1 MTSPWP
7 RGPCAEPR
15 DHNQWAGKLGP
26 GWSCSLPSGPQL
38 QPPPPSHGTFLP
50 QRGGHPHHRRQGS
63 VSVRSP
69 GPPRLTQALRGLP
82 VLPYVPSLNTQR
94 SSRSLLRG
102 NLLSGEILCFETLFA
117 PVALAQDLGLRE
129 WGPGSLPKALT
140 RYKSCPLGHPRCH
153 GHTDCHWTLRWGFAR
168 PGASKG
174 RKELPALTGLRVR
187 LEPGGR
193 EKLPSS
199 LKKGRCL
206 SQGTGTPP
214 CAHCPRLSE
223 AVQLPMA
230 NADPDWAPPGT
241 GALHHL
247 LWPPR
252 PPQTSQSRSL
262 GKAEALLGAG
272 PDTVVQQRHLR
283 PDLGSGL

>member
-1 MTSPWP
+1 MGAWQSPQSVNQVQIMPPWSP
-7 RGPCAEPR
+7 QARRPHRLSLDTKVGICSAWGEQEAEGAPADPCRA
-15 DHNQWAGKLGP
+15 
-26 GWSCSLPSGPQL
+26 
-38 QPPPPSHGTFLP
+38 
-50 QRGGHPHHRRQGS
+50 
-63 VSVRSP
+63 
-69 GPPRLTQALRGLP
+69 
-82 VLPYVPSLNTQR
+82 
-94 SSRSLLRG
+94 
-102 NLLSGEILCFETLFA
+102 
-117 PVALAQDLGLRE
+117 
-129 WGPGSLPKALT
+129 
-140 RYKSCPLGHPRCH
+140 
-153 GHTDCHWTLRWGFAR
+153 
-168 PGASKG
+168 
-174 RKELPALTGLRVR
+174 LPALTGLGVR

-193 EKLPSS
+193 EELPSS

-214 CAHCPRLSE
+214 PCAHCPRLSE
-223 AVQLPMA
+223 AVQLPLA
-230 NADPDWAPPGT
+230 NADPDRAPAGT

>member
-7 RGPCAEPR
+7 RGPRAEPR

-50 QRGGHPHHRRQGS
+50 QGGGHPHHRRQGS

-174 RKELPALTGLRVR
+174 RKEL
-187 LEPGGR
+187 
-193 EKLPSS
+193 LP
-199 LKKGRCL
+199 
-206 SQGTGTPP
+206 T
-214 CAHCPRLSE
+214 CAE
-223 AVQLPMA
+223 
-230 NADPDWAPPGT
+230 
-241 GALHHL
+241 
-247 LWPPR
+247 
-252 PPQTSQSRSL
+252 RSL
-262 GKAEALLGAG
+262 
-272 PDTVVQQRHLR
+272 P
-283 PDLGSGL
+283 